1 MNDNPK
7 GQSFSSLP
15 RPQKTAVIVLS
26 IAAVGILGV
35 WFWQFNM
42 RLNNPFRPSSQE
54 IAQGEK
60 AAQDKIDLENA
71 SRSKDSDTDGL
82 SDYDETNIYK
92 TSPYLEDTDGDNIS
106 DFNEIKQGKDPLCA
120 EGSAC
125 SLLAANPDLIPVV
138 PAASSTEN
146 VDSENLASNVD
157 DALLLKALRGEGDAS
172 TMRQIL
178 IQGGAE
184 PEQVAILTDE
194 DLMTM
199 YADIL
204 KSQSPNTVI
213 TSTTTTTATS
223 SNINQ

>member
-71 SRSKDSDTDGL
+71 SKSKDSDTDGL
-82 SDYDETNIYK
+82 SDYDETNTYN

-120 EGSAC
+120 EGANC

-138 PAASSTEN
+138 PIASSTEN
-146 VDSENLASNVD
+146 VTSENLAGNVD
-157 DALLLKALRGEGDAS
+157 DTLLIKALRGEGDAS

-178 IQGGAE
+178 IQGGAD

-204 KSQSPNTVI
+204 KSQSPGTVI
-213 TSTTTTTATS
+213 TSTTTATS